1 MALQG
6 GCRIGTNNVC
16 ERVEGPQGPDFNRLD
31 WEKHM
36 KSRMQKGFTLVEI
49 AIVLVI
55 VGLLIGGVLKGQ
67 EMITNAKLKRIES
80 DNAGLAAAMFSYQ
93 DRYLQLPGDD
103 SGAGSRFDIYTK
115 TGGVGAAA
123 NGSGDGVIDGVWDNV
138 VVSSSWSDESSSSS
152 PTQETS
158 KFFGHLRAAGLIPG
172 GSGEDPTR
180 PTNAYGG
187 LIGIQNGSLG
197 IAGHVNIF
205 GQIEGAIARILE
217 ARLDDNA
224 ADSGRIQSNKSAGS
238 NGMAAGAASDGAAYD
253 DNARYD
259 MAFRL

>member
-1 MALQG
+1 MY
-6 GCRIGTNNVC
+6 NS
-16 ERVEGPQGPDFNRLD
+16 
-31 WEKHM
+31 K
-36 KSRMQKGFTLVEI
+36 QKGFTLVEI

-67 EMITNAKLKRIES
+67 EMITNAKLKRMES

-103 SGAGSRFDIYTK
+103 AGAGDRFDVYSGAG
-115 TGGVGAAA
+115 GLGVAA
-123 NGSGDGVIDGVWDNV
+123 NGGGNGVIDGVWNAVAPSAGWAAGAGD
-138 VVSSSWSDESSSSS
+138 
-152 PTQETS
+152 ETS

-187 LIGIQNGSLG
+187 LIGIQNGALG
-197 IAGHVNIF
+197 IAGHVVIF
-205 GQIEGAIARILE
+205 GQIEGTIGRILE
-217 ARLDDNA
+217 ARLDDG
-224 ADSGRIQSNKSAGS
+224 STLTGRIQSNESLDNSMVTG
-238 NGMAAGAASDGAAYD
+238 GGAAAAQAAYNED
-253 DNARYD
+253 ERYD

>member
-1 MALQG
+1 MQLT
-6 GCRIGTNNVC
+6 R
-16 ERVEGPQGPDFNRLD
+16 
-31 WEKHM
+31 
-36 KSRMQKGFTLVEI
+36 QKGFTLVEI

-67 EMITNAKLKRIES
+67 EMITNAKLKRMES

-103 SGAGSRFDIYTK
+103 GGAGGRFDIYSA
-115 TGGVGAAA
+115 GGGLGAAA
-123 NGSGDGVIDGVWDNV
+123 NGGGDGVVDGVWNTV
-138 VVSSSWSDESSSSS
+138 VLSTAWADAQDPDEA
-152 PTQETS
+152 S

-172 GSGEDPTR
+172 GSGTDSTR

-187 LIGIQNGSLG
+187 LIGLQNGALAIG
-197 IAGHVNIF
+197 GHVVIF

-217 ARLDDNA
+217 SRLDDGVTT
-224 ADSGRIQSNKSAGS
+224 SGRIQANEAADDDMSA
-238 NGMAAGAASDGAAYD
+238 AASAAQATYAE
-253 DNARYD
+253 NGRYD